1 MIRYGNERQGRGL
14 VSDWA
19 DKRMGVGV
27 GRMRDKFL
35 GPLSV
40 RAQGALSKVWLDL
53 LAWISGLWVLRF
65 LQRIDSTL
73 PYPMPQFP
81 HL

>member
-35 GPLSV
+35 GPVECEDPRGS
-40 RAQGALSKVWLDL
+40 
-53 LAWISGLWVLRF
+53 I
-65 LQRIDSTL
+65 
-73 PYPMPQFP
+73 
-81 HL
+81 

>member
-35 GPLSV
+35 GLVECENPRGS
-40 RAQGALSKVWLDL
+40 
-53 LAWISGLWVLRF
+53 I
-65 LQRIDSTL
+65 
-73 PYPMPQFP
+73 
-81 HL
+81 